1 MKLNKNIPLL
11 LILFSIFNCG
21 VYYGTVN
28 ANPNDTPPSF
38 EERFT
43 EAGYKSVK
51 AAVKEF
57 ENHFKCDVKLP
68 KMLPSIS
75 FTHQFGRFFE
85 DKNYNVND
93 SLEIRFVNKDIR
105 ENIFKIDIRPSKN
118 KLYFKD
124 KLNLNGKEYTLQDGT
139 KGIYFED
146 RLFNFFVFEK
156 NNLQYMFGVYNKIA
170 NTETPDILVR
180 IANSI
185 D

>member
-1 MKLNKNIPLL
+1 
-11 LILFSIFNCG
+11 
-21 VYYGTVN
+21 
-28 ANPNDTPPSF
+28 
-38 EERFT
+38 
-43 EAGYKSVK
+43 
-51 AAVKEF
+51 
-57 ENHFKCDVKLP
+57 
-68 KMLPSIS
+68 MLPSIS
-75 FTHQFGRFFE
+75 FTHQFGRFF
-85 DKNYNVND
+85 YD

-156 NNLQYMFGVYNKIA
+156 NNLQYMFGIYNKIA

-180 IANSI
+180 IANTI

>member
-1 MKLNKNIPLL
+1 MNKSFPLL
-11 LILFSIFNCG
+11 LVLFSIFICG
-21 VYYGTVN
+21 LYYGTVN

-38 EERFT
+38 EEGFT
-43 EAGYKSVK
+43 EVGYKSVK

-68 KMLPSIS
+68 EMLPSIS

-85 DKNYNVND
+85 DKNFNVND

-118 KLYFKD
+118 KLNFEN

-146 RLFNFFVFEK
+146 RLFNFIVFEK
-156 NNLQYMFGVYNKIA
+156 NNLQYMFGIYNKVA
-170 NTETPDILVR
+170 NTETPDTLVR

>member
-1 MKLNKNIPLL
+1 MV
-11 LILFSIFNCG
+11 LFSIFI
-21 VYYGTVN
+21 YGLYGETVN

-38 EERFT
+38 EEGFT

-75 FTHQFGRFFE
+75 FTHKFGKFVE
-85 DKNYNVND
+85 DKNYNMND

-105 ENIFKIDIRPSKN
+105 ENIFKMDIRPSKN
-118 KLYFKD
+118 KLNFKD
-124 KLNLNGKEYTLQDGT
+124 KLNFNGKEYTLQDGS

-146 RLFNFFVFEK
+146 QLFNFFVFEK
-156 NNLQYMFGVYNKIA
+156 NNLQYLLGIYNKVTH
-170 NTETPDILVR
+170 TETPDILVR

>member
-1 MKLNKNIPLL
+1 MKLNKIIPLL
-11 LILFSIFNCG
+11 LVLFSICICG
-21 VYYGTVN
+21 LNYGIVN
-28 ANPNDTPPSF
+28 ANPNDTSPSF

-43 EAGYKSVK
+43 KAGYKSVK
-51 AAVKEF
+51 KAVKEF

-68 KMLPSIS
+68 EMLPSIS

-105 ENIFKIDIRPSKN
+105 ENIFKIDIRPEKN
-118 KLYFKD
+118 KLNFKN
-124 KLNLNGKEYTLQDGT
+124 KLDLNGKEFTLRDGT

-156 NNLQYMFGVYNKIA
+156 NNLQYMLGVYNKVA
-170 NTETPDILVR
+170 NTEIPDILVR

>member
-1 MKLNKNIPLL
+1 MKLDKRLL
-11 LILFSIFNCG
+11 LLVLFSILICG
-21 VYYGTVN
+21 LYYGTVN

-38 EERFT
+38 EEGVK
-43 EAGYKSVK
+43 EVGYKSVK

-68 KMLPSIS
+68 EMLPPIS

-105 ENIFKIDIRPSKN
+105 ENIFKIDIRPLKN
-118 KLYFKD
+118 KLNFND
-124 KLNLNGKEYTLQDGT
+124 KLNLNGKEYTLQDGS
-139 KGIYFED
+139 KAIYFEGQ
-146 RLFNFFVFEK
+146 LFNFFVFEK
-156 NNLQYMFGVYNKIA
+156 NNLQYLLGINKKVS
-170 NTETPDILVR
+170 NTETPDILIR

>member
-1 MKLNKNIPLL
+1 MKLNKIILL
-11 LILFSIFNCG
+11 LLVLFSIFICRLN
-21 VYYGTVN
+21 YEIVN

-38 EERFT
+38 EEGFT
-43 EAGYKSVK
+43 KAGYKSVK
-51 AAVKEF
+51 KAVNEF
-57 ENHFKCDVKLP
+57 ENHFKCEVKLP
-68 KMLPSIS
+68 EMLPSIS

-85 DKNYNVND
+85 DKNYNMND

-118 KLYFKD
+118 KLNFKN
-124 KLNLNGKEYTLQDGT
+124 KLNLNGKEYTLRDGT

-156 NNLQYMFGVYNKIA
+156 NNLQYMLGVYNKVA